1 MNITLFHYGNETKS
15 HYHLELFFF
24 SCCLA
29 AFFFIICS
37 LLSAEIILMFGVT
50 TLEGDDDDELLED
63 IFTGV
68 VEPDM
73 LDGDL
78 GPAEVFM

>member
-1 MNITLFHYGNETKS
+1 MFNNVEETKI

-24 SCCLA
+24 SCCFA

-37 LLSAEIILMFGVT
+37 LLSAEIILMLGVT
-50 TLEGDDDDELLED
+50 TFDGDDDDELLED

-68 VEPDM
+68 VEPDI

-78 GPAEVFM
+78 GAAEVLM